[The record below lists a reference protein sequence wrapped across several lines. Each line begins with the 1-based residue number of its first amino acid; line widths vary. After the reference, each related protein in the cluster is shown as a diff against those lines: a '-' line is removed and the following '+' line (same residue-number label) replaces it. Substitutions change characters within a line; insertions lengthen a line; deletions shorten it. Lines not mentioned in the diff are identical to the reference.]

1 MKPIQLNR
9 PKPARVMTESGIPV
23 RFEGAGVE
31 SIREEWLV
39 EEGWWSRSPLSRR
52 YFELL
57 LDDGRI
63 QVVFCDLTSGRW
75 FSQRA

>member
-9 PKPARVMTESGIPV
+9 PKPARVEADSGVPV
-23 RFEGAGVE
+23 RFGRERVE

-57 LDDGRI
+57 LEDGRI
-63 QVVFCDLTSGRW
+63 QVVFCDLSSGRW